1 MVLTV
6 TLTLSIL
13 VVLEQDC
20 FLSNSFGQ
28 LSSEKIV
35 GNGELQKNV
44 VYIGLKNIERN
55 GVSDWFKNESA
66 RLVAIHLRKKIQY

>member
-6 TLTLSIL
+6 TLTLSIS

-20 FLSNSFGQ
+20 FLSNSLGQ
-28 LSSEKIV
+28 LSSEEIV